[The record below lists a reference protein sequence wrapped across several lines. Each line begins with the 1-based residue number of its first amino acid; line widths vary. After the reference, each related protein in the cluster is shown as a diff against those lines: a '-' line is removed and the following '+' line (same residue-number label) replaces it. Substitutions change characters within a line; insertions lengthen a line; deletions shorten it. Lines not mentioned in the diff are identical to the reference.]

1 MRESTRRKLFLI
13 IICIQ
18 RWFLMA
24 LLNERTGI
32 SIDKHVYHVPCI
44 NPPSTK
50 HCKPH
55 WLTSRLHAYD
65 NLKVYA
71 ATRKLLSEL
80 CIQKLH
86 TTHTWRWRALFIKPE
101 GEYTN
106 RKLYMRFKTG
116 CVYRGQS
123 KRGLAQ
129 TRMKT
134 HFFGRFKTAR
144 LNAYQNAVVFIA
156 GYKFSKPR
164 F

>member
-80 CIQKLH
+80 CIQKVIY
-86 TTHTWRWRALFIKPE
+86 TTHYTHMALARAFHQTGRRVHKSKIIYAFQNGLCLSRTIQTWFGSNAYENALFWAFQN
-101 GEYTN
+101 GEAK
-106 RKLYMRFKTG
+106 RVSKRC
-116 CVYRGQS
+116 CVYRG
-123 KRGLAQ
+123 L
-129 TRMKT
+129 
-134 HFFGRFKTAR
+134 
-144 LNAYQNAVVFIA
+144 
-156 GYKFSKPR
+156 
-164 F
+164 